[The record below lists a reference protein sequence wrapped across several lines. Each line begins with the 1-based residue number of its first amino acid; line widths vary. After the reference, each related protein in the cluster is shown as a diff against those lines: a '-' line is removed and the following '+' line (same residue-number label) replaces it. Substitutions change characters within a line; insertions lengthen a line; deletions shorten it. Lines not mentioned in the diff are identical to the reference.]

1 MEAFPAAPILLRMLE
16 SAPMLSR
23 FWMGVMA
30 RLAEGLAERGFFS
43 LVEPRRRKTLLSV
56 GLEVELL
63 ESFLV
68 AEVVSRLLSF
78 NGGITVGSTFS
89 VSNI

>member
-1 MEAFPAAPILLRMLE
+1 
-16 SAPMLSR
+16 
-23 FWMGVMA
+23 
-30 RLAEGLAERGFFS
+30 
-43 LVEPRRRKTLLSV
+43 
-56 GLEVELL
+56 
-63 ESFLV
+63 LV